1 MPGRP
6 ARNNRAN
13 PDLRETDMRAAP
25 ARLCSALAVV
35 VAAGLA
41 GPAIFAQ
48 KSGADQAK
56 VPTSLPGDI
65 LSEHWVGRC
74 SDIGTSVPAAK
85 CAEIARVVPQQ
96 LEEMER
102 IRQWMETYRSWP
114 NPPQFKP
121 DKVTGKLEVVYVDY
135 EKSTKTEM
143 QDTVGGY
150 SRDQGRITF
159 TQREVAAA
167 YGLNAGE
174 GAVAP
179 LHTDWGTLLQF
190 SAHEMFHAYQAGSP
204 FSRSYYFHSRSQNDK
219 SVAWI
224 SEGTADAAGYL
235 YQRYRF
241 GSAGR
246 QRATSYARPLNRT
259 EDGGY
264 DRGEFWMLL
273 ALLHDNKEP
282 IRFLFDLHK
291 STEVLPKEGYKES
304 IAWLEGQLR
313 ARGSSLRE
321 DYGRIIAQV
330 VTEDRYW
337 PTGALAFNPPTF
349 DANSADVSTEV
360 KSSPLGMQGLAAVP
374 FRVRLK
380 PEILKPGED
389 AALPGKELVW
399 FEMLPDE
406 QSSPERVGLAAES
419 EWVDRK
425 PFTRLIVPEGR
436 EVQFFARMT
445 NVDGTTPE
453 GTEPARASVN
463 LISRK
468 LLLSG
473 PGCISTGR
481 STSIGT
487 EIATNRLGTMPVL
500 EFKAQ
505 RGSIAGGIYTA
516 PGSPGSETLSVRA
529 WKGARAQQ
537 EVWVPFAKFDV
548 RPKACSIVISYSEGQ
563 RLVYDAQADATRNE
577 PGNNELPSYS
587 DRNGYVGFDGEA
599 GRWVRV
605 PMSAV
610 LQTGVVPP
618 LVFQWMPNE
627 QQTATDHHRVPLAII
642 EMMKQMRG
650 TAKRVKGLGRETTG
664 ACPGRAAAASCI
676 ILTFEGLEGGNS
688 FYYNKDGEP
697 VAMDT
702 GEGLVTIEYTDE
714 VVTVPPT

>member
-1 MPGRP
+1 
-6 ARNNRAN
+6 
-13 PDLRETDMRAAP
+13 MRAAS
-25 ARLCSALAVV
+25 ARLCSALAVI
-35 VAAGLA
+35 VATGLA

-48 KSGADQAK
+48 NSGADQAK
-56 VPTSLPGDI
+56 APTSLPGDI

-74 SDIGTSVPAAK
+74 VDIGTSTPAAK
-85 CAEIARVVPQQ
+85 CAEIARVVPPQ

-114 NPPQFKP
+114 NPPLFKP

-135 EKSTKTEM
+135 EKSTKAEM

-179 LHTDWGTLLQF
+179 LHTDWGALLQF

-235 YQRYRF
+235 YQRHRF
-241 GSAGR
+241 GSAGK

-273 ALLHDNKEP
+273 AQLHDSRDP

-291 STEVLPKEGYKES
+291 STEVLPKEGYEES

-313 ARGSSLRE
+313 AQGSSLRE
-321 DYGRIIAQV
+321 DYGRVIAQV
-330 VTEDRYW
+330 VAEDRYW
-337 PTGALAFNPPTF
+337 PTGSPSFNPPTF
-349 DANSADVSTEV
+349 DANSADVASEV
-360 KSSPLGMQGLAAVP
+360 KSGPLGMQGLAAVP

-380 PEILKPGED
+380 PDILKPGED

-399 FEMLPDE
+399 FEMLADA
-406 QSSPERVGLAAES
+406 QSSPERVGLVAEA

-436 EVQFFARMT
+436 EVKFFARMT
-445 NVDGTTPE
+445 NVDGTAPE
-453 GTEPARASVN
+453 GTEPARARVN

-468 LLLSG
+468 LLLVG
-473 PGCISTGR
+473 PGCISIGR
-481 STSIGT
+481 SAPVGM
-487 EIATNRLGTMPVL
+487 EIATNALGTMPQL
-500 EFKAQ
+500 ELKAQ
-505 RGSIAGGIYTA
+505 RGSIADGVYTA
-516 PGSPGSETLSVRA
+516 PGSAGPETLSVRA

-537 EVWVPFAKFDV
+537 DVWVPFAKFDV
-548 RPKACSIVISYSEGQ
+548 RPKACSIVISYSDGQ

-577 PGNNELPSYS
+577 PGNNEHPSYS
-587 DRNGYVGFDGEA
+587 DRNGYVGFDEEE

-605 PMSAV
+605 PIGAV
-610 LQTGVVPP
+610 LQTGVVSP
-618 LVFQWMPNE
+618 LLFQWVPNQ
-627 QQTATDHHRVPLAII
+627 QQTATDHHRAPLAII
-642 EMMKQMRG
+642 EMMKQMRS
-650 TAKRVKGLGRETTG
+650 TAKKVKGLGTETTG
-664 ACPGRAAAASCI
+664 ACPGRVSAAKCI
-676 ILTFEGLEGGNS
+676 ILTFEGEAGGNRY
-688 FYYNKDGEP
+688 YYNKDGDP

-702 GEGLVTIEYTDE
+702 DDGLVTIEYTDD
-714 VVTVPPT
+714 VVRVPI